1 MSDTIRAIRDKYP
14 DAYKDLSDEELT
26 IAVGEKYPVYLGQDA
41 EFKEDFESYSADL
54 NEDDTTYGMIRNAWL
69 RGLNQATTA
78 DVLMGETIGGKWT
91 EEDRIEEMALANKR
105 SQMLRGSQAYQE
117 FAAAPEEEKIGRFFR
132 DPFEI
137 TTQVVI
143 ESLAAQLSYGRMRVP
158 AAVVAGAGAG
168 SVVPGVGTVAGL
180 GTGFVAGNVVTTLGL
195 SYGSKFNEMLQGEG
209 VDITNP
215 DAIKTAMS
223 DPDFVDRARNK
234 SLKYGIPI
242 AVIDA
247 VTMKLG
253 GMVATPG
260 RKLMTESAGGATG
273 EAAGQLVSEGEITS
287 PSEVLIE
294 GIAELGPG
302 AAQQAGMSG
311 INLLKD
317 KTVQKDLKEAQAKS
331 DAIRNDRE
339 KKVLGAFLEDMKKRQ
354 EEAAAQPTVDE
365 NQSIDVQDNLVIHNE
380 GANAGEINQTGS
392 VPNKVVTGLE
402 GAKFSDFQEVIFTD
416 SDDPHIAAVTG
427 PGRLV
432 VNVRRLKAHI
442 KESGVDADEY
452 ISRLI
457 QEESIHDAHLK
468 SILGEWEASGSDLSF
483 DEYAQQRFERITS
496 EMTDAQKDYV
506 RGVYGEDVTDAA
518 MGAEFVRMLVQERRH
533 GDITESVL
541 WNELGMKPAPAT
553 RGYFRRAMDF
563 MRRKFISPDIDPET
577 IRADV
582 ENLSGVLSDME
593 ARSNDMS
600 DVELRRAEQAETVE
614 NVARQEQIELQRAE
628 DAPTGVGMEQQAAV
642 EEQRAKVQTDVGME
656 QQAAVEDR
664 RAAAPPTDPQMVEQ
678 ERREMSKAKPQT
690 LEEVLSEPLEVTA
703 SELVTPSSEVVA
715 DRKAETVA
723 EPEPDLDETNRIQ
736 KNIDDA
742 QAAWKKTV
750 EEFGVESNEAKAA
763 YRVWMQANK
772 EFGVFTS
779 AYRAAQMEMGKPDP
793 IETYDKRGKWTKP
806 EPATQ
811 PEPTVETVAE
821 PEPTTEPAAE
831 PKLTEDEIL
840 FIQEAATKAANRSVF
855 DQSKRE
861 DVAGDVAL
869 QTRTEIESQ
878 LRSGKITD
886 RDKQLKRHATQI
898 AASRVIDA
906 GRTEQRRS
914 VEQTATPDE
923 TGQTVIDREATEK
936 TPEDIVRK
944 REQLQRV
951 AKAIDKL
958 PPAQREVMQLTA
970 QGLTVPEIMERTNKK
985 RASVDT
991 ALSRARANLISEG
1004 LHLGAST
1011 KRPDKRVKWSSPE
1024 VRKARQILGEDAS
1037 NEALVSEIDQQR
1049 LDKPKPSESDKAQLR
1064 SVLDEIGKLI
1074 QKSPDMPVETA
1085 VKQALDEMEPEA
1097 TAKLDVE
1104 TGVKTMDDVDK
1115 IFQPPE
1121 TDKPTLGARLRGV
1134 IESFSTNFLTRF
1146 APLKHLERKVFK
1158 LAGKKAP
1165 ILDMAR
1171 KFEQLAGSPARAEK
1185 IMMDFHKAVVKP
1197 IKGLTKEFNRLM
1209 FLRRTKSRLEYNQ
1222 RKLDEFNEKIAE
1234 AEARTEN
1241 TDEQIQELRN
1251 LRKEAAKHRKRV
1263 ADWTLDDV
1271 NRLLKQLKAEV
1282 TPKQMEQ
1289 LESAIDQY
1297 QEFMAAMLR
1306 MQVDSGRMS
1315 QETLNDIVA
1324 SNDFY
1329 APFVVLKH
1337 LEDSESTSA
1346 TGERIDTTKQLTQ
1359 MITGIDDTDF
1369 RLGDFIDAAYDKILT
1384 GYMLAD
1390 KNLKMQE
1397 LYELSKIDDTG
1408 LVRELKETKV
1418 GKKKTV
1424 REKADHEVSVFI
1436 DGEQKHLAVNKEVA
1450 DAISGLNAQATG
1462 LLQKAMRLSS
1472 IPMKAGAT
1480 SFNMAFQIVNLF
1492 AADIPRFAMMSKYGF
1507 RNPADLIRLPLDYVY
1522 SLFTSIAGNF
1532 GMPNALYKQF
1542 LESGAARSTLQ
1553 RELTPELFRIKPTE
1567 RDIKLTPMGMIRA
1580 VAQFASSIEETSKL
1594 TGLRRAMRIEKLA
1607 KMTPDQQREAME
1619 NIVTE
1624 VRNFAGS
1631 PDFGRTGAITKAANL
1646 NLVFMYFN
1654 ARLQGV
1660 AADLG
1665 RLAGKDGGKKA
1676 ALAQLRLGAAVGV
1689 PTVALW
1695 ALNNSD
1701 EFKDDYEEI
1710 PDRDKENYWHIPT
1723 NQFFVNDEGKRVR
1736 EYYRI
1741 PKREISKLY
1750 ANVVES
1756 SMAFLET
1763 REPKR
1768 LKLMALTFL
1777 ENILPVSVT
1786 GENMDER
1793 IESVVS
1799 SLNPI
1804 FKAPIELGLNRNTW
1818 LHRDIIP
1825 ENLKARSPKNQY
1837 FKSTPQIFRTIA
1849 KEMPEALPES
1859 FRSPLMLKQLTGTMT
1874 AGLFTQFMPPRE
1886 TGRKPLGVF
1895 SDQSPLFRRFIRS
1908 PYVNESET
1916 EKQLE
1921 AIERTEADRQFEE
1934 REAVD
1939 QFIEDTKG
1947 MSSMNRMI
1955 RARQASGG
1963 SRTLFQK
1970 YKKAI
1975 EDDSN
1980 LTTRM
1985 DKRVR
1990 GLGVSSG
1997 ARSMFIMQQM
2007 EDMTYT
2013 GKIEYLRGLYRK
2025 KVVTRDVA
2033 AQIFR
2038 QTGISPADYAR

>member
-1 MSDTIRAIRDKYP
+1 
-14 DAYKDLSDEELT
+14 
-26 IAVGEKYPVYLGQDA
+26 
-41 EFKEDFESYSADL
+41 
-54 NEDDTTYGMIRNAWL
+54 
-69 RGLNQATTA
+69 
-78 DVLMGETIGGKWT
+78 
-91 EEDRIEEMALANKR
+91 
-105 SQMLRGSQAYQE
+105 
-117 FAAAPEEEKIGRFFR
+117 
-132 DPFEI
+132 
-137 TTQVVI
+137 
-143 ESLAAQLSYGRMRVP
+143 
-158 AAVVAGAGAG
+158 
-168 SVVPGVGTVAGL
+168 
-180 GTGFVAGNVVTTLGL
+180 
-195 SYGSKFNEMLQGEG
+195 
-209 VDITNP
+209 
-215 DAIKTAMS
+215 
-223 DPDFVDRARNK
+223 
-234 SLKYGIPI
+234 
-242 AVIDA
+242 
-247 VTMKLG
+247 
-253 GMVATPG
+253 
-260 RKLMTESAGGATG
+260 
-273 EAAGQLVSEGEITS
+273 
-287 PSEVLIE
+287 
-294 GIAELGPG
+294 
-302 AAQQAGMSG
+302 
-311 INLLKD
+311 
-317 KTVQKDLKEAQAKS
+317 
-331 DAIRNDRE
+331 
-339 KKVLGAFLEDMKKRQ
+339 
-354 EEAAAQPTVDE
+354 
-365 NQSIDVQDNLVIHNE
+365 
-380 GANAGEINQTGS
+380 
-392 VPNKVVTGLE
+392 
-402 GAKFSDFQEVIFTD
+402 
-416 SDDPHIAAVTG
+416 
-427 PGRLV
+427 
-432 VNVRRLKAHI
+432 
-442 KESGVDADEY
+442 
-452 ISRLI
+452 
-457 QEESIHDAHLK
+457 
-468 SILGEWEASGSDLSF
+468 
-483 DEYAQQRFERITS
+483 
-496 EMTDAQKDYV
+496 
-506 RGVYGEDVTDAA
+506 
-518 MGAEFVRMLVQERRH
+518 
-533 GDITESVL
+533 
-541 WNELGMKPAPAT
+541 
-553 RGYFRRAMDF
+553 
-563 MRRKFISPDIDPET
+563 
-577 IRADV
+577 
-582 ENLSGVLSDME
+582 
-593 ARSNDMS
+593 
-600 DVELRRAEQAETVE
+600 
-614 NVARQEQIELQRAE
+614 
-628 DAPTGVGMEQQAAV
+628 
-642 EEQRAKVQTDVGME
+642 
-656 QQAAVEDR
+656 
-664 RAAAPPTDPQMVEQ
+664 
-678 ERREMSKAKPQT
+678 
-690 LEEVLSEPLEVTA
+690 
-703 SELVTPSSEVVA
+703 
-715 DRKAETVA
+715 
-723 EPEPDLDETNRIQ
+723 
-736 KNIDDA
+736 
-742 QAAWKKTV
+742 
-750 EEFGVESNEAKAA
+750 
-763 YRVWMQANK
+763 
-772 EFGVFTS
+772 
-779 AYRAAQMEMGKPDP
+779 
-793 IETYDKRGKWTKP
+793 
-806 EPATQ
+806 
-811 PEPTVETVAE
+811 
-821 PEPTTEPAAE
+821 
-831 PKLTEDEIL
+831 
-840 FIQEAATKAANRSVF
+840 
-855 DQSKRE
+855 
-861 DVAGDVAL
+861 
-869 QTRTEIESQ
+869 
-878 LRSGKITD
+878 
-886 RDKQLKRHATQI
+886 
-898 AASRVIDA
+898 
-906 GRTEQRRS
+906 
-914 VEQTATPDE
+914 
-923 TGQTVIDREATEK
+923 
-936 TPEDIVRK
+936 
-944 REQLQRV
+944 
-951 AKAIDKL
+951 
-958 PPAQREVMQLTA
+958 
-970 QGLTVPEIMERTNKK
+970 
-985 RASVDT
+985 
-991 ALSRARANLISEG
+991 
-1004 LHLGAST
+1004 
-1011 KRPDKRVKWSSPE
+1011 
-1024 VRKARQILGEDAS
+1024 RKARQILGEDAS

-1723 NQFFVNDEGKRVR
+1723 NQFFVNDEGKR
-1736 EYYRI
+1736 
-1741 PKREISKLY
+1741 
-1750 ANVVES
+1750 
-1756 SMAFLET
+1756 
-1763 REPKR
+1763 
-1768 LKLMALTFL
+1768 
-1777 ENILPVSVT
+1777 
-1786 GENMDER
+1786 
-1793 IESVVS
+1793 
-1799 SLNPI
+1799 
-1804 FKAPIELGLNRNTW
+1804 
-1818 LHRDIIP
+1818 
-1825 ENLKARSPKNQY
+1825 
-1837 FKSTPQIFRTIA
+1837 
-1849 KEMPEALPES
+1849 
-1859 FRSPLMLKQLTGTMT
+1859 
-1874 AGLFTQFMPPRE
+1874 
-1886 TGRKPLGVF
+1886 
-1895 SDQSPLFRRFIRS
+1895 
-1908 PYVNESET
+1908 
-1916 EKQLE
+1916 
-1921 AIERTEADRQFEE
+1921 
-1934 REAVD
+1934 
-1939 QFIEDTKG
+1939 
-1947 MSSMNRMI
+1947 
-1955 RARQASGG
+1955 
-1963 SRTLFQK
+1963 
-1970 YKKAI
+1970 
-1975 EDDSN
+1975 
-1980 LTTRM
+1980 
-1985 DKRVR
+1985 
-1990 GLGVSSG
+1990 
-1997 ARSMFIMQQM
+1997 
-2007 EDMTYT
+2007 
-2013 GKIEYLRGLYRK
+2013 
-2025 KVVTRDVA
+2025 
-2033 AQIFR
+2033 
-2038 QTGISPADYAR
+2038 